1 MLPSKLAYQSK
12 VEPSMAKS
20 QRFNLAP
27 QNGTGPY
34 LPNDTIIFNLPTRN
48 NLCFVPSE
56 SYLKFTM
63 NYISNA
69 TAPTTFLR
77 LDANGIHSVIR
88 RIRCFHGSNLISD
101 IDNYEVLSKI
111 MFDLQANYPSTT
123 GKLSITTG
131 TRSEMTLNKPTILSA
146 ATDTAANI
154 ATQINSISNKVTIP
168 NHGHLI
174 NDFVLTSSGAI
185 APIARI
191 PVSTTVSQTY
201 CINLISIIGT
211 LCNEKYFPLFAC
223 KSAPLR
229 VEIQLVPSLNN
240 VVAASSLGSFNLT
253 NVEYVMNTI
262 ELSDNAMG
270 IIQNSLNGEPL
281 QFCVTDYRNY
291 VWNGAI
297 PATSETSFSVPIN
310 AKFSSLKSILVAAR
324 DSAKTGGLSHFPNSC
339 NKFSLS
345 QYFFR
350 IGANILPSKFPTTS
364 SEYLSEV
371 LKAVGSL
378 SDLNHSPALNITDYT
393 QDLPIQNNDS
403 FTTAATAGTDTYQY
417 SNVSSGSFYTG
428 IDLENYATADRT
440 NIFAGYNSNT
450 DDIFYVPTFAS
461 QAAIGNIRFDS
472 FAMFDAV
479 LVFQNDT
486 VYCKF

>member
-12 VEPSMAKS
+12 VEPAMAKS

-34 LPNDTIIFNLPTRN
+34 LNNDTVIFNIPTRN
-48 NLCFVPSE
+48 NLCYVPTE
-56 SYLKFTM
+56 SYLKFTA
-63 NYISNA
+63 NYTTPSGNA
-69 TAPTTFLR
+69 TTYIR
-77 LDANGIHSVIR
+77 LDANGAHSFIR
-88 RIRCFHGSNLISD
+88 RIRVFHGSNLIED

-111 MFDLQANYPSTT
+111 MFDLQANYPATS
-123 GKLSITTG
+123 GKLSVTCG
-131 TRSEMTLNKPTILSA
+131 TRSEFTLNKPVIL
-146 ATDTAANI
+146 TAGTSTAGDI
-154 ATQINSISNKVTIP
+154 ATRINSISNKVIIP

-174 NDFVLTSSGAI
+174 NDFVMNAGVLADI
-185 APIARI
+185 APIPA
-191 PVSTTVSQTY
+191 STTVSQTY
-201 CINLISIIGT
+201 CINLISIVGT

-229 VEIQLVPSLNN
+229 VEIQLVPNLNN
-240 VVAASSLGSFNLT
+240 VAATQRQCYFTLT

-262 ELSDNAMG
+262 ELSDSAMN
-270 IIQNSLNGEPL
+270 IIQSSLNGEPL

-297 PATSETSFSVPIN
+297 PNNADTTFSVPIN
-310 AKFSSLKSILVAAR
+310 AKFSSLKSILIAAR
-324 DSAKTGGLSHFPNSC
+324 DSAKVGGLAFFPNCC

-345 QYFFR
+345 QYYFR
-350 IGANILPSKFPTTS
+350 IGANIVPSKFPTTTA
-364 SEYLSEV
+364 EYFSEV
-371 LKAVGSL
+371 IKAVGSL
-378 SDLNHSPALNITDYT
+378 SDLNHTPAINLADYS
-393 QDLPIQNNDS
+393 QDTPVANNDS
-403 FTTAATAGTDTYQY
+403 ITLAATAGTDTFQY

-450 DDIFYVPTFAS
+450 DDIFYVPSFTAQAS
-461 QAAIGNIRFDS
+461 IGNIRFDS
-472 FAMFDAV
+472 FAMYDAV

>member
-1 MLPSKLAYQSK
+1 MLPSKLAYTSK

-34 LPNDTIIFNLPTRN
+34 LSNDTIIFNIPTRN
-48 NLCFVPSE
+48 NLCYVPTE
-56 SYLKFTM
+56 SYLKFTA
-63 NYISNA
+63 NYISNS
-69 TAPTTFLR
+69 TAATTFLR
-77 LDANGIHSVIR
+77 LDANGAHSFIR
-88 RIRCFHGSNLISD
+88 RIRVFHGSNLIED
-101 IDNYEVLSKI
+101 IDNYEVLSKMMI
-111 MFDLQANYPSTT
+111 DLQANYPATN
-123 GKLSITTG
+123 GKLSVTSG
-131 TRSEMTLNKPTILSA
+131 TRSEFSLIKPIIDLANTGS
-146 ATDTAANI
+146 AANI
-154 ATQINSISNKVTIP
+154 AAQINSINNKVTIP

-174 NDFVLTSSGAI
+174 NDFVLTASGTI

-201 CINLISIIGT
+201 CINLISIVGT
-211 LCNEKYFPLFAC
+211 LCEKYFPLFAC

-229 VEIQLVPSLNN
+229 VEIQLVPNLNN
-240 VVAASSLGSFNLT
+240 VLAASSLGTFNLT

-262 ELSDNAMG
+262 ELSDSAMN

-297 PATSETSFSVPIN
+297 PNNAETSFSVPIN

-324 DSAKTGGLSHFPNSC
+324 DSTKTGSLSHFPNSC
-339 NKFSLS
+339 NKFSLL
-345 QYFFR
+345 QYYFR
-350 IGANILPSKFPTTS
+350 IGSNIAPSKFPTTTA
-364 SEYLSEV
+364 EYFSEV
-371 LKAVGSL
+371 IKAVGSL
-378 SDLNHSPALNITDYT
+378 SDLNHTPAINLTDYS
-393 QDLPIQNNDS
+393 QDVPIQNNDS
-403 FTTAATAGTDTYQY
+403 FTLAAVSGVDSYQY
-417 SNVSSGSFYTG
+417 SSVSSGSFYTG
-428 IDLENYATADRT
+428 IDLENYATADKT

-472 FAMFDAV
+472 FAMYDAV